1 MSQAR
6 LLACPACARH
16 IRVSEP
22 VCLFCGLVL
31 PDSFG
36 AEPAIPPPP
45 RLTRAGLVSY
55 RARAIAASTAALVTA
70 SCGGSLTASTSE
82 TDASSA
88 HDSAYGG
95 GDTSALYGADSAT
108 GDSALQEDS
117 SGGGFTGGSTTAYGG
132 PGLEPVDASAI
143 DAGVTDA
150 TLTPDTAPPVLD
162 ASDPDV
168 FRYPVLY
175 GAPPMP

>member
-1 MSQAR
+1 MERRLGKPGSRATAGRRSRVGRSRRTERRGFRSTAVRRTDTAMSQAR

-22 VCLFCGLVL
+22 ACLFCGLVL

-108 GDSALQEDS
+108 GDSA
-117 SGGGFTGGSTTAYGG
+117 
-132 PGLEPVDASAI
+132 
-143 DAGVTDA
+143 
-150 TLTPDTAPPVLD
+150 
-162 ASDPDV
+162 
-168 FRYPVLY
+168 
-175 GAPPMP
+175 

>member
-22 VCLFCGLVL
+22 ACLFCGLVL

-36 AEPAIPPPP
+36 AEPALSPPP
-45 RLTRAGLVSY
+45 RLSRAGLASY

-82 TDASSA
+82 TDASSGR
-88 HDSAYGG
+88 DSAYGG
-95 GDTSALYGADSAT
+95 GDSALYGADSAT
-108 GDSALQEDS
+108 GDSALREDS
-117 SGGGFTGGSTTAYGG
+117 SSGGFMGATTGAYGG
-132 PGLEPVDASAI
+132 PGLDPLDASET
-143 DAGVTDA
+143 DAGATDA